1 MFPYAFLHNGCLNG
15 LREGNVPY
23 KSVGKNLPLKELNF
37 SEVECLL
44 LCVTVNVMLRSLS
57 DKAGRK
63 VSLLNVLVI
72 LVLSHPTEVHLKQK
86 MGEIACGITL

>member
-1 MFPYAFLHNGCLNG
+1 M
-15 LREGNVPY
+15 
-23 KSVGKNLPLKELNF
+23 KELNF

-57 DKAGRK
+57 DKAERK
-63 VSLLNVLVI
+63 VSLLIVLVI
-72 LVLSHPTEVHLKQK
+72 LVLSHPTEAHLKQK

>member
-1 MFPYAFLHNGCLNG
+1 M
-15 LREGNVPY
+15 
-23 KSVGKNLPLKELNF
+23 KELNF

-63 VSLLNVLVI
+63 VSLLIVLVI
-72 LVLSHPTEVHLKQK
+72 LVLSHPTEVHLEQK
-86 MGEIACGITL
+86 KGEIACGIIL